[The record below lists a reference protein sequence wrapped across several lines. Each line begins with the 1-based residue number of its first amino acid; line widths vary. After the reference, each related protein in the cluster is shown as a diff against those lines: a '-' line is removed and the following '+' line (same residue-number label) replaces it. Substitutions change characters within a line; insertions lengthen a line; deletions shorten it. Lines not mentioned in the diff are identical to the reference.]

1 MLKGKT
7 AVVTGSTSGI
17 GMGIATA
24 LPEAGCDIVMNG
36 FGDPAA
42 IERLRAGLA
51 AAHGVRALYLAAAMA
66 KPAEIRGVVGAAARP
81 LGSVDI
87 LVNNAGIQ
95 HVAPIV
101 DFPDDRW
108 DAVIAVN

>member
-1 MLKGKT
+1 MLKGKI

-17 GMGIATA
+17 GLGIATA
-24 LPEAGCDIVMNG
+24 LAAEGCDIVMNG

-51 AAHGVRALYLAAAMA
+51 ESYGVRAAYVMADVA
-66 KPAEIRGVVGAAARP
+66 KPPEIRGLVSEAARRF
-81 LGSVDI
+81 GSVDI
-87 LVNNAGIQ
+87 LINNAGIQ

-101 DFPDDRW
+101 DFLKTAGTR
-108 DAVIAVN
+108 